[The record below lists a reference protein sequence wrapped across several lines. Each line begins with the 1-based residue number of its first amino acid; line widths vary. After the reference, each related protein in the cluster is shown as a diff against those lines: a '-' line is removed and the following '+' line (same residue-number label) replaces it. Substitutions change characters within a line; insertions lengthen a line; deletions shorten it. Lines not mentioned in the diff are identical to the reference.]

1 MRIINCKVNHL
12 SNPLGYELGEPV
24 FSWVVESAEGAK
36 AAAARI
42 IIRRGEEIAADTGW
56 TALNP
61 LGTRVDCPL
70 LPRTRYTWRVSVRTD
85 AGDEGVS
92 DENWFETGRMD
103 ERWTGKWLGCDDS
116 EPRHPIFSREI
127 QPKKSVFAARLYICG
142 LGLYEA
148 RWNGAKIGNEYLTP
162 YCTNYDA
169 WVQYQTFDVTAQ
181 LQQSGTLSVALG
193 NGWYKG
199 RFGFDASRPPYYGDS
214 WKLLA
219 DVVLTYADGTEDIIG
234 TDESWTVTRS
244 HITFSN
250 IYDGEHRDDTLPEL
264 PAAPARITDAPKGK
278 LSARLSTPVTV
289 REERH
294 CELIHTPAGETV
306 LDTHQ
311 NMTGAFRLR
320 VHEPRG
326 TRIHLQFGEI
336 LQNGN
341 FYRDNLRTA
350 KAEYVY
356 ISDGNPHVLEP
367 QFTFYGYRY
376 VKLEGIP
383 HLDAA
388 DFTALVL
395 YSDLPRTGWLQTGNA
410 LVNQLIHNAEW
421 GQLGN
426 FVDVPTDC
434 PQRDERMGWTGD
446 AQVFAPTAMLQR
458 DCAAFYAK
466 YLHDMATEQDM
477 HGGEVPQVVPS
488 FGIAGS
494 SAAWGDAACVI
505 PWVVYQYTG
514 DAALLEKQFGSMCAW
529 VDFMARMEEQDG
541 GWQQHFHF
549 GDWLAL
555 DCPKVT
561 MGLVGATDR
570 AYIALT
576 HFRMSAELT
585 AKAARVIGKAQE
597 AAHYQQLAD
606 DLLEKIRAEYFTPTG
621 RCAVP
626 TQTGYLLALRHNLTP
641 DTARTGRELSE
652 KVAMNNGRLE
662 TGFVGTPLLCEEL
675 TKAGHAD
682 QAFQL
687 LLNEEYPGWLY
698 AVKLGATTI
707 WERWNSVLPDGRIS
721 GTDMNSLNHY
731 SYGSIVHWLYQDV
744 AGLAPAAPGFTKA
757 QLAPHVHPALGHAEA
772 RYISASGTWRV
783 YWQLLDGGRLHY
795 ECTVPFGCE
804 AELLLPG
811 GESHTLTAGDYSW
824 TYRMKDENAAFSR
837 KSTVRALLADPKAK
851 EILLRILP
859 KFADATAEQL
869 DLNVPGAAVRMGWNI
884 DESAYDQLDD
894 ALQALNEEKS
904 R

>member
-356 ISDGNPHVLEP
+356 ISDGNPHVL
-367 QFTFYGYRY
+367 
-376 VKLEGIP
+376 
-383 HLDAA
+383 
-388 DFTALVL
+388 
-395 YSDLPRTGWLQTGNA
+395 
-410 LVNQLIHNAEW
+410 
-421 GQLGN
+421 
-426 FVDVPTDC
+426 
-434 PQRDERMGWTGD
+434 
-446 AQVFAPTAMLQR
+446 
-458 DCAAFYAK
+458 
-466 YLHDMATEQDM
+466 
-477 HGGEVPQVVPS
+477 
-488 FGIAGS
+488 
-494 SAAWGDAACVI
+494 
-505 PWVVYQYTG
+505 
-514 DAALLEKQFGSMCAW
+514 
-529 VDFMARMEEQDG
+529 
-541 GWQQHFHF
+541 
-549 GDWLAL
+549 
-555 DCPKVT
+555 
-561 MGLVGATDR
+561 
-570 AYIALT
+570 
-576 HFRMSAELT
+576 
-585 AKAARVIGKAQE
+585 
-597 AAHYQQLAD
+597 
-606 DLLEKIRAEYFTPTG
+606 
-621 RCAVP
+621 
-626 TQTGYLLALRHNLTP
+626 
-641 DTARTGRELSE
+641 
-652 KVAMNNGRLE
+652 
-662 TGFVGTPLLCEEL
+662 
-675 TKAGHAD
+675 
-682 QAFQL
+682 
-687 LLNEEYPGWLY
+687 
-698 AVKLGATTI
+698 
-707 WERWNSVLPDGRIS
+707 
-721 GTDMNSLNHY
+721 
-731 SYGSIVHWLYQDV
+731 
-744 AGLAPAAPGFTKA
+744 
-757 QLAPHVHPALGHAEA
+757 
-772 RYISASGTWRV
+772 
-783 YWQLLDGGRLHY
+783 
-795 ECTVPFGCE
+795 
-804 AELLLPG
+804 
-811 GESHTLTAGDYSW
+811 
-824 TYRMKDENAAFSR
+824 
-837 KSTVRALLADPKAK
+837 
-851 EILLRILP
+851 
-859 KFADATAEQL
+859 
-869 DLNVPGAAVRMGWNI
+869 
-884 DESAYDQLDD
+884 
-894 ALQALNEEKS
+894 
-904 R
+904 